1 MEASL
6 VKIGNSQ
13 GLIIPKR
20 VLKKLG
26 VIKRFNILEKEGNL
40 LIIPVHENKPREN
53 WEKLFAGAIKTGHIP
68 NSDTFENIINE
79 FDNSEWTW

>member
-13 GLIIPKR
+13 GLIIPNR

-26 VIKRFNILEKEGNL
+26 VVTRFNILEKEGNL
-40 LIIPVHENKPREN
+40 VCIPVHDDKPRQY
-53 WEKLFAGAIKTGHIP
+53 WEQDFARALKDGNIP
-68 NSDTFENIINE
+68 DQDIFDNITNE
-79 FDNSEWTW
+79 FDNTEWTW

>member
-20 VLKKLG
+20 ILKKLG
-26 VIKRFNILEKEGNL
+26 VVKRFNIQEKDGSL
-40 LIIPVHENKPREN
+40 LVVPIHEDKPRGD
-53 WEKLFAGAIKTGHIP
+53 WEKLFAHAIKTGHKP
-68 NSDTFENIINE
+68 ENDYFKDTHNE
-79 FDNSEWTW
+79 FDHTEWTW